1 MKKDKRAKG
10 GFISRIFGWVYLIQW
25 LVL

>member
-10 GFISRIFGWVYLIQW
+10 GFISRIFGWVYLIQC